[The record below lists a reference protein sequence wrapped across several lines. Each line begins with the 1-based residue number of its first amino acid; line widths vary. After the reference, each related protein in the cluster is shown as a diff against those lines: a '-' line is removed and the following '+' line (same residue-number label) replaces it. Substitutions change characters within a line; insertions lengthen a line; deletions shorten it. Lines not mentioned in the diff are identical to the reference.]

1 MKKHTATIELN
12 LAEAN
17 RIENILT
24 HEPRCA
30 DEAYDDSICYH
41 ATFDNG
47 YRAYVYIVGVNF
59 SEKAGA
65 NNLPYVEVE
74 IVDND
79 DYISAYFNIANSNFF
94 GIHSTLFNDETYE
107 LVINKDKSIDCLA
120 SVQCII
126 NPAKDY
132 SCDED
137 EFIRRIYDRMVNC
150 RTAIFY
156 SGGFSGLYDKVKG
169 GDKNPWPQT
178 MNELIDKLRNRGV
191 LVYENEDDFYFAFL

>member
-12 LAEAN
+12 FAEAN
-17 RIENILT
+17 RVEDILS

-30 DEAYDDSICYH
+30 DEAYNGSICYH
-41 ATFDNG
+41 AAFDDG
-47 YRAYVYIVGVNF
+47 SRAYVYIIGVSF
-59 SEKAGA
+59 SEGGGVT
-65 NNLPYVEVE
+65 NLPYVEVE
-74 IVDND
+74 IVDSD
-79 DYISAYFNIANSNFF
+79 DYISTYLNIANDYFF
-94 GIHSTLFNDETYE
+94 GTHNTFFNDEIYE
-107 LVINKDKSIDCLA
+107 LIINKDESIDCLT

-178 MNELIDKLRNRGV
+178 MNELIEKLQNRGV

>member
-12 LAEAN
+12 LTEAN
-17 RIENILT
+17 RVEEALT

-30 DEAYDDSICYH
+30 DEAYNDSLCYH
-41 ATFDNG
+41 TVFDNG

-59 SEKAGA
+59 SEKEGA
-65 NNLPYVEVE
+65 SNLPYVEVE

-79 DYISAYFNIANSNFF
+79 DYISAYLNIDNKNFF
-94 GIHSTLFNDETYE
+94 GTHSIPFDEAIYE
-107 LVINKDKSIDCLA
+107 LNIRKDESIDCLT

-126 NPAKDY
+126 NPTKDY

-150 RTAIFY
+150 RTVIFY
-156 SGGFSGLYDKVKG
+156 NGGFSGLYEKVKG

-178 MNELIDKLRNRGV
+178 MEELIDKLCNRGV
-191 LVYENEDDFYFAFL
+191 LVYENQYDFYFAFL

>member
-1 MKKHTATIELN
+1 MKKHTATIELS

-17 RIENILT
+17 RVENILT

-30 DEAYDDSICYH
+30 DEAYNDSICYH
-41 ATFDNG
+41 AAFDNG

-59 SEKAGA
+59 SEKVGA

-79 DYISAYFNIANSNFF
+79 DYISAYFNIANSNLF
-94 GIHSTLFNDETYE
+94 GTHSILFNDETYE
-107 LVINKDKSIDCLA
+107 LVIDKDKSIDCLA

-137 EFIRRIYDRMVNC
+137 EFIRRIYDRIVNC
-150 RTAIFY
+150 RTVIFY